1 MNEYHEH
8 ALKWQE
14 ESGGEIMVLG
24 DRLLELHIVKSRSE
38 IAELTN
44 FAAFPRVNGRSFAIR
59 LDLSILDKEIAHA
72 DPLTMEN
79 DIKSVI
85 VLRLLEDVFEAAE
98 GALGAKEV
106 R

>member
-1 MNEYHEH
+1 MSVYHED
-8 ALKWQE
+8 ALRWQE
-14 ESGGEIMVLG
+14 KNGGEIMVLG

-44 FAAFPRVNGRSFAIR
+44 FATFPRVNGRSFAIR
-59 LDLSILDKEIAHA
+59 LDLSISDEAITAA

-79 DIKSVI
+79 YIQGMI

-98 GALGAKEV
+98 GALGVKEV